1 MKRLFEKFIMGLLA
15 LLGFSVTESCRVEY
29 GCPHANYAITGEVT
43 SEENVKL
50 SGIRV
55 TVSLDGDWERDPQYG
70 YITTETNADGQYET
84 HVNAYIWS
92 SETAVKFEDVD
103 GPENGGPFKTKI
115 VTVDPENLKQIG
127 KGDGNWFDGDWVAT
141 VNAVLEKEE
150 N

>member
-1 MKRLFEKFIMGLLA
+1 MKRLIDKVIMGLLA

-70 YITTETNADGQYET
+70 YITTETNAEGRYQTDLDT
-84 HVNAYIWS
+84 WIWS
-92 SETAVKFEDVD
+92 NETAVKFEDID
-103 GPENGGPFKTKI
+103 GPENGGTFKTKI
-115 VTVDPENLKQIG
+115 VTVDPENLKQVEKGNG
-127 KGDGNWFDGDWVAT
+127 KWSMGDWVAT

-150 N
+150 E